1 MAAHEFLLRSKQTK
15 SRQSLEEPYQQFHS
29 KTSQKFRR
37 PDRKLEGQEDTDST
51 GPDSS
56 AEGRVPQVSKARI
69 LLESVKASSK
79 YSRSSELTI
88 SWSDR

>member
-1 MAAHEFLLRSKQTK
+1 MAAHEFLFCSKQTE
-15 SRQSLEEPYQQFHS
+15 SQQSLEEPYQQFHS
-29 KTSQKFRR
+29 KTDQRFRR

-51 GPDSS
+51 GLGSS

-69 LLESVKASSK
+69 LLESVEASSK
-79 YSRSSELTI
+79 YSRAGEFTI